1 MNASALYA
9 EAKATLAKAGV
20 EDPAF
25 DANVLFTHAFGKN
38 RLLCNDAEE
47 PDEAAVHAFSTLV
60 AQRATR
66 VPLQYLVGSWPFMGL
81 ALRVGPGVLVPRPE
95 TETLCRAAAALV
107 RNIPAPTILDLC
119 AGTGAVGLGVQTL
132 LAKAYITC
140 VEAFPGAFVWLVK
153 NLQAFGNNNAH
164 TTCVPAA
171 VQADVFEYYKT
182 LPPCSVDLIAAN
194 PPYVSA
200 AEYGTLAPE
209 LFHEPREALAAGE
222 NGLLFYRFMAEHYR
236 SCLKP
241 GGYVAFEIG
250 ATQAGAVTS
259 ILQQS
264 GYTDILCTKDD
275 AGNDRVITAA
285 APSVPEG
292 TAQEEHA

>member
-38 RLLCNDAEE
+38 RLLCNDADT
-47 PDEAAVHAFSTLV
+47 PDEAAVRAFSALV
-60 AQRATR
+60 AQRAAR

-81 ALRVGPGVLVPRPE
+81 ALRVGPGVLIPRPE
-95 TETLCRAAAALV
+95 TETLCRTAAALV
-107 RNIPAPTILDLC
+107 DNLPAPTVLDLC

-132 LAKAYITC
+132 LAQAHITC
-140 VEAFPGAFVWLVK
+140 VEAFPNAFAWLEK
-153 NLQAFGNNNAH
+153 NLQAFGDNNAH
-164 TTCVPAA
+164 NACVPAA
-171 VQADVFEYYKT
+171 VQADVFEYYKI
-182 LPPCSVDLIAAN
+182 LPLCSVDLIAAN
-194 PPYVSA
+194 PPYVSET
-200 AEYGTLAPE
+200 EYGALAPE

-222 NGLLFYRFMAEHYR
+222 NGLLFYRFIAEHYR

-250 ATQAGAVTS
+250 AAQASAVEA
-259 ILQQS
+259 ILLQN
-264 GYTDILCTKDD
+264 GYTGILCTKDD
-275 AGNDRVITAA
+275 TGNNRVMTAA
-285 APSVPEG
+285 VPSVPNSA
-292 TAQEEHA
+292 AQKEHA